1 MEVPYSGF
9 MKNSKLSKKKWILKA
24 LLTAVLAVLL
34 TQGMFFAVV
43 MIMGNNT
50 DPSEAV
56 VIFRGTGKRIKTGYA
71 LAALGTA
78 PRIVLSPATDAQ
90 MDKLDRKLR
99 LPPEVKHLAEP
110 YARTTLENAYYTAQ
124 LINARN
130 LRSVTLVTSNYHMPR
145 SLFLLKLFLAG
156 KGVTVGNYKV
166 SAADEGV
173 RPPEGYR
180 ATMAK
185 LIYNEMLKF
194 WGSLLEYALWRISG
208 NAFEEI
214 NNRHP
219 ALSALRSFFLIDVHP
234 SW

>member
-1 MEVPYSGF
+1 MEEPYFGF

-24 LLTAVLAVLL
+24 LLTSVLAVFLL
-34 TQGMFFAVV
+34 QGMYFAVV
-43 MIMGNNT
+43 MLMGNDT
-50 DPSEAV
+50 KPSHAI
-56 VIFRGTGKRIKTGYA
+56 VIFRGSEKRIKTGYA
-71 LAALGTA
+71 LAASGAA

-90 MDKLDRKLR
+90 MDKLGRKLR

-110 YARTTLENAYYTAQ
+110 SARTTLENAYYTAQ
-124 LINARN
+124 LIKVRN

-145 SLFLLKLFLAG
+145 SLLLLNLFLAG
-156 KGVTVGNYKV
+156 KGVTIGNYKV
-166 SAADEGV
+166 SAADKDT
-173 RPPEGYR
+173 RPPKGYR
-180 ATMAK
+180 TTLAK

-219 ALSALRSFFLIDVHP
+219 ALSALRSFFLIDVQP